1 VKRENGTGSREHFVL
16 FWRLT
21 IVSEEKA
28 MIPKN
33 TRRRGGWAAALV
45 VLVLG
50 SALAAPPAAFAGDK
64 KGKDGKIPIVI
75 GPITKTPDP
84 PPPPKK

>member
-1 VKRENGTGSREHFVL
+1 
-16 FWRLT
+16 
-21 IVSEEKA
+21 

-33 TRRRGGWAAALV
+33 TRRRGGWAAALA
-45 VLVLG
+45 VLTLG
-50 SALAAPPAAFAGDK
+50 SALAAPHAAFAGDK

-84 PPPPKK
+84 APPPKKK

>member
-1 VKRENGTGSREHFVL
+1 M
-16 FWRLT
+16 
-21 IVSEEKA
+21 EKKI
-28 MIPKN
+28 M
-33 TRRRGGWAAALV
+33 RGWLVALAALT
-45 VLVLG
+45 LG
-50 SALAAPPAAFAGDK
+50 SALAAPQAAFAGDK

>member
-1 VKRENGTGSREHFVL
+1 
-16 FWRLT
+16 
-21 IVSEEKA
+21 

-33 TRRRGGWAAALV
+33 TRSRGGWAALA
-45 VLVLG
+45 VLILG
-50 SALAAPPAAFAGDK
+50 SALAAPQAAFAGDK

-84 PPPPKK
+84 APPPKKK

>member
-1 VKRENGTGSREHFVL
+1 MER
-16 FWRLT
+16 
-21 IVSEEKA
+21 
-28 MIPKN
+28 KN
-33 TRRRGGWAAALV
+33 TRRRGGWAAAMV
-45 VLVLG
+45 VLALSG
-50 SALAAPPAAFAGDK
+50 ALASPQAAFAGEK